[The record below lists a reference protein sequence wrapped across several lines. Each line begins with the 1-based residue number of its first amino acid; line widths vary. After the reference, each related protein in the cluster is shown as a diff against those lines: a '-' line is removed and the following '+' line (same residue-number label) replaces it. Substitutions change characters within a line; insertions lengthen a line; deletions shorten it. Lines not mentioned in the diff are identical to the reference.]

1 MGILSNLEPKRVF
14 EIFEEMCAIPHGST
28 NTKAISDWCVA
39 FGEKL
44 GLEHYQDEAN
54 NVILIAP
61 ATPGYEDAP
70 AVILQG
76 HVDMVCEKEAGC
88 AKDMDKE
95 GLDLFVDGDLVGAKG
110 TTLGGDDGIAVAMA
124 LAALEDTTV
133 QHPRLEVVL
142 TTDEEIGMLGAAVLD
157 VTPLQ
162 GRTMLNIDSE
172 EEGIFTVGCAGG
184 SSVFCHLPLV
194 RENFSGENLEVR
206 VSGLV
211 GGHSG
216 VEINKGRANADV
228 LLGRLLRAMSAVT
241 ELRLVSAEGGSKD
254 NAIPTAATAVIT
266 VADGGAARKA
276 AETLAAEMKKEYR
289 IADPGLT
296 VAVETVETKSLPM
309 DEVTTGKALCMLTC
323 LPNGVQAMSMDIPGL
338 VQTSLNIGILKC
350 GDDEMMAVCSVRSSV
365 ASQKQ
370 MVRDRLRCLTGP
382 CGRDRRLSRL
392 GISAGFSPPGA
403 DDRGLPGAVRQ
414 GAGGGDRSRR
424 SGVRIAGRKVAG
436 TGLRVLRPGS
446 DGHPHPQRADAHRV
460 RPADVE
466 AAVRGSE
473 AQQVNR
479 KTEAT
484 PTDSRGCFL
493 RADVVSYLKMILK
506 LRGDH
511 CEKTVDLRTGTGAAG
526 RMRTGIRAG
535 TGGWKAAHCS
545 DCISGV

>member
-124 LAALEDTTV
+124 LAALEDTTL

-184 SSVFCHLPLV
+184 GSVFCHLPLI
-194 RENFSGENLEVR
+194 REEFAG
-206 VSGLV
+206 
-211 GGHSG
+211 
-216 VEINKGRANADV
+216 
-228 LLGRLLRAMSAVT
+228 
-241 ELRLVSAEGGSKD
+241 
-254 NAIPTAATAVIT
+254 
-266 VADGGAARKA
+266 
-276 AETLAAEMKKEYR
+276 EMKKEYR

-338 VQTSLNIGILKC
+338 VQTSLNVGILKC
-350 GDDEMMAVCSVRSSV
+350 GDDELTAVCSVRSSV

-370 MVRDRLRCLTGP
+370 MVRDRLRCLTEQLGGRVDVVGDYP
-382 CGRDRRLSRL
+382 AWEYLPDSPLRERMIEVYREQYGKEPVVETVHAGLECGLL
-392 GISAGFSPPGA
+392 GEK
-403 DDRGLPGAVRQ
+403 LPGLDCVSFGPDLTDIHTPRERMHIASVQRTWKLLCEVLK
-414 GAGGGDRSRR
+414 RS
-424 SGVRIAGRKVAG
+424 K
-436 TGLRVLRPGS
+436 
-446 DGHPHPQRADAHRV
+446 
-460 RPADVE
+460 
-466 AAVRGSE
+466 
-473 AQQVNR
+473 
-479 KTEAT
+479 
-484 PTDSRGCFL
+484 
-493 RADVVSYLKMILK
+493 
-506 LRGDH
+506 
-511 CEKTVDLRTGTGAAG
+511 
-526 RMRTGIRAG
+526 
-535 TGGWKAAHCS
+535 
-545 DCISGV
+545 